1 VGVGYIRGSH
11 ISHIAET
18 DRVLPKLTGYC
29 MVDPDKKKNVDII
42 KRENGEAMAFV
53 ETLIGR
59 IIIYLPMGR
68 FGATKVTRV
77 VVHVSAYMAND

>member
-1 VGVGYIRGSH
+1 
-11 ISHIAET
+11 
-18 DRVLPKLTGYC
+18 

-77 VVHVSAYMAND
+77 VVHVVSKLLKWHWHKLGIGKRKANSYGYRTRDKY